1 MTHPTRSF
9 ARGAAPAAAAMLV
22 GLALAA
28 DYEPNPVLKAS
39 QALPKDLLAGPHFK
53 VDEAVPT
60 DGYTPAYTIQ
70 SDFGK
75 YDARGREMLE
85 VRVHEIAAL
94 DKLDEISKGDA
105 FAKAMGQSAAKTG
118 KAVANVATNPVET
131 AKGVPKGVG
140 RFFKGAAGS
149 AKKAGASAADT
160 VKGDDE
166 DDGAPDK
173 GAGQT
178 AGDAA
183 KSVAG
188 ANKAKRGWAKQYQ
201 VDPYSSN
208 PALQK
213 KLDDLALA
221 TSAGGFAMKVVN
233 PVAGISAVATVN
245 GLAWDMPAP
254 DLEKLNDQKL
264 AKMGVADATR
274 KAFFKNSWYTPTQA
288 TAFVAT
294 LEAVPG
300 VAGVNDAVALAT
312 RRARSED
319 DARFYRRSA
328 QILAAYQKKGG
339 PIASL
344 ESRKTLF
351 VGHAK
356 SGALV
361 VPAPVDLIAWTAEV
375 DGLSANPELQGSP
388 KELWLYGQATDRAR
402 AELSARGWTVKER
415 VLD

>member
-39 QALPKDLLAGPHFK
+39 QALPASLVSGPHFK

-94 DKLDEISKGDA
+94 AKLDEVSKGEA

-118 KAVANVATNPVET
+118 KAVANVATNPVDT

-149 AKKAGASAADT
+149 AKKAGESAADA
-160 VKGDDE
+160 VKDDE

-173 GAGQT
+173 SAGQT
-178 AGDAA
+178 AEGAA
-183 KSVAG
+183 KSVTG

-221 TSAGGFAMKVVN
+221 TSAGGFAMKVVT
-233 PVAGISAVATVN
+233 PMSGLSTVATVN
-245 GLAWDMPAP
+245 SLAWDMPAP

-274 KAFFKNSWYTPTQA
+274 KAFFKNSWYTPTQD
-288 TAFVAT
+288 TAFVTA

-300 VAGVNDAVALAT
+300 VSGVNDAVALAT
-312 RRARSED
+312 RRARSEE

-328 QILAAYQKKGG
+328 QILAVYQKKAG
-339 PIASL
+339 PIARL

-375 DGLSANPELQGSP
+375 DGLSASPDLQGSP

-402 AELSARGWTVKER
+402 AELSARGWTVKEH

>member
-1 MTHPTRSF
+1 MTRVVRSF
-9 ARGAAPAAAAMLV
+9 TSAAAATAAALLV
-22 GLALAA
+22 GLVFAA
-28 DYEPNPVLKAS
+28 DYEANPVLKVS
-39 QALPKDLLAGPHFK
+39 QVLPANLVSGPRFK
-53 VDEAVPT
+53 VDETAPSDGFTPT
-60 DGYTPAYTIQ
+60 YVIQ

-75 YDARGREMLE
+75 YEARGREMLE
-85 VRVHEIAAL
+85 VRVQEISAL
-94 DKLDEISKGDA
+94 NKLEEISKGEA

-140 RFFKGAAGS
+140 RFFKGAASS
-149 AKKAGASAADT
+149 AKKAGESAADT

-173 GAGQT
+173 STGQK
-178 AGDAA
+178 AEGAA

-233 PVAGISAVATVN
+233 PVAGLSAVATVN

-288 TAFVAT
+288 TTFVAA

-300 VAGVNDAVALAT
+300 VSGVGDAVALAT

-339 PIASL
+339 SIASL

-375 DGLSANPELQGSP
+375 DGLSASPDLQGSP

-402 AELSARGWTVKER
+402 AELTARGWTVKER